1 MLRRQPLKRRAPLKA
16 KSQSET
22 ALVKESIQALL
33 RAIVIQRDG
42 GCILRHIPDYLHG
55 QPPCNGH
62 TKAGELILQ
71 ADHLITRANGATFAD
86 HRLVVCVCKGHHG
99 WKSVGSNM
107 RKAQYDAIVKQLIE
121 PERVALWEAA
131 ERDSWKPTRYT
142 KSDWLKEEA
151 YLRIKLATMQQPP
164 YPRLAR
170 AGGDET
176 SGYKEG
182 MSSDFC

>member
-1 MLRRQPLKRRAPLKA
+1 MKRGGPLQRRTPIKA
-16 KSQSET
+16 KSQFET

-33 RAIVIQRDG
+33 RAIVIERDG
-42 GCILRHIPDYLHG
+42 GCILRGNAYGLPD
-55 QPPCNGH
+55 CNGY
-62 TKAGELILQ
+62 TKVGELVLQ

-86 HRLVVCVCKGHHG
+86 HRLVVCVCKAHHA
-99 WKSVGSNM
+99 WKSLGGNM

-151 YLRIKLATMQQPP
+151 YLRTKLAAMQ
-164 YPRLAR
+164 RGKIA
-170 AGGDET
+170 A
-176 SGYKEG
+176 
-182 MSSDFC
+182 